1 MRATPAGDNPGRP
14 LRRLRRWRAAEP
26 RLVLSDAPFWFCK
39 VKEPA
44 ARIAL
49 EGIGFDLDRLQL
61 TLSDIERVGPAL
73 IVDHTRDD
81 GSRLLVW

>member
-1 MRATPAGDNPGRP
+1 MRATPSRRQSRP
-14 LRRLRRWRAAEP
+14 PATATRRWRAAEP
-26 RLVLSDAPFWFCK
+26 RLVSSDAPFWFFK

-49 EGIGFDLDRLQL
+49 EGLGFNLDRLQL

-81 GSRLLVW
+81 GRLLVW